1 MHDIIY
7 EVEVVVGV
15 MGAVALLVW
24 IGVTQS
30 ELHRRERETHFPSTW
45 EP

>member
-1 MHDIIY
+1 MSNLIY

-30 ELHRRERETHFPSTW
+30 ELNRRERETHFPSTW

>member
-30 ELHRRERETHFPSTW
+30 ELNRRERETHFPSTW